1 MSTRGHFA
9 FWSLFILALPVLG
22 QRPSRSG
29 IGLKVGPQGTNL
41 LGSDKVYKP
50 IPGVVSGIYFP
61 LWVGARFEL
70 QPELLLSYQG
80 SQLPDAENGPGRM
93 RMLYLCLPLNAKLYI
108 SNALN
113 IQGGVQE
120 SRILKATIDTI
131 ASTDRFRAFDF
142 GFTAGVGLDLYT
154 GLDMTVRY
162 YAGMSPVL
170 LSTTGVN
177 PRNRLLQFTVGYRV
191 ARLRHNRNRR
201 G

>member
-29 IGLKVGPQGTNL
+29 IGLKAGPQGTNL
-41 LGSDKVYKP
+41 FGSDKVYKP
-50 IPGVVSGIYFP
+50 IPGVVGGIYFP

-93 RMLYLCLPLNAKLYI
+93 RMLYLCLPLNAKLYL

-120 SRILKATIDTI
+120 SRILKEPSIRSLPPN
-131 ASTDRFRAFDF
+131 ASAASISALLPGWVWTC
-142 GFTAGVGLDLYT
+142 TQGLI
-154 GLDMTVRY
+154 
-162 YAGMSPVL
+162 
-170 LSTTGVN
+170 
-177 PRNRLLQFTVGYRV
+177 
-191 ARLRHNRNRR
+191 
-201 G
+201 